1 MTILIILAAICA
13 FGLFIYLGVMLFD
26 RGENNG

>member
-1 MTILIILAAICA
+1 MAFLIILAAICA

-26 RGENNG
+26 RGDLNG